1 MPTAPHKHVLCPVL
15 VLGLEMPEVADEE
28 LAEQLRD
35 ELLSCFRALRP
46 LHVVLDLHKVK
57 SLDSN
62 AFRPLLSLLREIRT
76 VGGRLLLCRMNADV
90 REVLA
95 VTHLISPDGVAP
107 APFEAEEDLGTSLA
121 RLGLASPCT

>member
-1 MPTAPHKHVLCPVL
+1 M
-15 VLGLEMPEVADEE
+15 LGLEMAEVADEE
-28 LAEQLRD
+28 SAEQLRD

-46 LHVVLDLHKVK
+46 QHVVLDLQKVK
-57 SLDSN
+57 YLNSN
-62 AFRPLLSLLREIRT
+62 SFRPLLSLLREIRT
-76 VGGRLLLCRMNADV
+76 VGGRLLLCRMHTEV

-95 VTHLISPDGVAP
+95 VTHLISPDGIAP